1 MGPWILF
8 ERKIVWAEAQIWGRR
23 GEICAS
29 GAPNDISRL
38 SETQNTPIHY
48 PEEPKKQV
56 FHILYSIFTKLPTS
70 RQEKNLESKNCTRF
84 PTSELPRAESRP
96 FNYNFA
102 DALKKTNFSDYIEKK
117 AK

>member
-48 PEEPKKQV
+48 PEEP
-56 FHILYSIFTKLPTS
+56 
-70 RQEKNLESKNCTRF
+70 
-84 PTSELPRAESRP
+84 
-96 FNYNFA
+96 NFYKPGSVVA
-102 DALKKTNFSDYIEKK
+102 FGFW
-117 AK
+117 

>member
-48 PEEPKKQV
+48 PEEPK
-56 FHILYSIFTKLPTS
+56 LSDLPPLLDITT
-70 RQEKNLESKNCTRF
+70 E
-84 PTSELPRAESRP
+84 AE
-96 FNYNFA
+96 
-102 DALKKTNFSDYIEKK
+102 
-117 AK
+117 